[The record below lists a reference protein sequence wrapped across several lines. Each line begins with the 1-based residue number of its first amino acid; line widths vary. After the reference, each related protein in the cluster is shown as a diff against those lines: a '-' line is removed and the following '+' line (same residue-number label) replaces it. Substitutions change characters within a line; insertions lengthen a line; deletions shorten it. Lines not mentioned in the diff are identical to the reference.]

1 MTIVG
6 NPEVVTQN
14 RLVDLFQN
22 RLNYTYLGNWH
33 SRPNNRNIEPEYVA
47 QYLQKAGYRQEL
59 ITRAISQLQEAAMN
73 QADDLYDNNKYFYTL
88 LRYGVKVK
96 EHVGKDTETIHVIN
110 WSEPYENDFYIV
122 EEVSIEGE
130 HKKRPD
136 LVIYVNGIALGV
148 IELKRSTVSI
158 SEGIRQN
165 LDNQE
170 ARFIRPFFNTMQLVM
185 AGNDSQGLRYGTI
198 ETIEKY
204 YLTWKEDPTV
214 DDMVTERVLDLH
226 KQESLQLDKDVISLC
241 QKERFLRLIHDFIVY
256 DHGIKKVARP
266 NQYFG
271 VVASTDRV
279 KRREGGIIWHTQGSG
294 KSLTMVWL
302 TKWIR
307 EHIPDSRVLIITDRE
322 ELDSQ
327 IETVFLGVEENIYRT
342 KSGKDLI
349 EKLNHHTPSLMGSL
363 IHKFGR
369 TSQSDDKAYDSFIEE
384 IKENLPRGFEAK
396 GDIYVFVDEAHRTQ
410 SGKLHEAMKAILPNA
425 MFIGFTGTPLLKK
438 DKAKSIE
445 VFGSYIHTYKFD
457 EAVDDGVV
465 LDLQYEARHIEQ
477 DLSSEEKIDEWFALK
492 TKGLTD
498 YAKGRLKKR
507 WGTLQKVLSSR
518 SRLDKIVNDIILDM
532 ERYDRLRS
540 GRGNAMLV
548 AGGIYEA
555 CKYYELF
562 QQRGFKECAIITS
575 YIPNINDIK
584 GETTGQG
591 DTEAIEKYNIY
602 TEMLNGQSPEDFEK
616 EVKRKFI
623 HEPARMKLLIVVD
636 KLLTGFDAP
645 PATYLYI
652 DKSMQDHALFQAI
665 CRVNRLDGEDKEY
678 GYIVD
683 YMDLFNSLE
692 KSITDYTSNAFD
704 NFDKE
709 DVTGLLKDRL
719 KVAKERLDSALDRV
733 KALCE
738 PVAPPKGMTDYFAY
752 FSSTDTSNPE
762 VLKQN
767 EQKRLTLY
775 QYVASLTRN
784 YTLIANDML
793 EAGYTAEEI
802 QTIQKDVAHYEAV
815 RQEVMHNAG
824 DYIDLKSYEAN
835 MRHLIDSYIGAKES
849 EKISAFEDLTLI
861 DLIVNRGKDAV
872 EELPVSIK
880 KDEGAV
886 AETIENNVRRVIIE
900 EMPTN
905 PKYYEKMSVLLDE
918 IIKRRKEAADDY
930 EAYLNE
936 ITQLAKEVNN
946 PGESAD
952 YPEEINSGGKQALY
966 DNLDQ
971 DESLALALHEDLM
984 QTKPDGWRGNR
995 IKERKVLFAIKR
1007 HVKDNEK
1014 TQEIFKII
1022 EEQGEY

>member
-1 MTIVG
+1 MSKVG
-6 NPEVVTQN
+6 KPEVVTQS
-14 RLVDLFQN
+14 RVVELFQN

-33 SRPNNRNIEPEYVA
+33 TRPNNRNIEPDYLA
-47 QYLQKAGYRQEL
+47 QYLQKAGYRKEL
-59 ITRAISQLQEAAMN
+59 ITRAINQLQEAAMN
-73 QADDLYDNNKYFYTL
+73 QADDLYDNNKHLYTL
-88 LRYGVKVK
+88 IRYGVKVK
-96 EHVGKDTETIHVIN
+96 EHIGKDTETVHVIN
-110 WSEPYENDFYIV
+110 WGEPYENDFYIA

-130 HKKRPD
+130 NKKRPD

-185 AGNDSQGLRYGTI
+185 AGNDSQGLRYATI
-198 ETIEKY
+198 KTKEKY
-204 YLTWKEDPTV
+204 YLKWKEDPIV
-214 DDMVTERVLDLH
+214 DDFVTEKVLDLQ
-226 KQESLQLDKDVISLC
+226 KQESLSLDKDIISIC
-241 QKERFLRLIHDFIVY
+241 QKDRFLRLVHDFIVF

-271 VVASTDRV
+271 VIASMNRV
-279 KRREGGIIWHTQGSG
+279 KQREGGIIWHTQGSG

-307 EHIPDSRVLIITDRE
+307 EHIPNSRVLIITDRE
-322 ELDSQ
+322 ELDAQ
-327 IETVFLGVEENIYRT
+327 IEKVFLGVEENIYRT
-342 KSGKDLI
+342 ESGKDLI
-349 EKLNHHTPSLMGSL
+349 EKLNHHTPALIGSL

-369 TSQSDDKAYDSFIEE
+369 TSRSDDTAYDSFIEE
-384 IKENLPRGFEAK
+384 IKQNLPENFQAK

-410 SGKLHEAMKAILPNA
+410 SGKLHEAMKVILPNA

-445 VFGSYIHTYKFD
+445 VFGSYIHTYKFN

-465 LDLQYEARHIEQ
+465 LDLQYEARYIDQ
-477 DLSSEEKIDEWFALK
+477 DLSSEDKIDEWFALK

-498 YAKGRLKKR
+498 YAKERLKKR

-548 AGGIYEA
+548 AGSIYEA

-562 QQRGFKECAIITS
+562 QQRGFKECAVISS
-575 YIPNINDIK
+575 YVPNINDVK
-584 GETTGQG
+584 GETTGER

-602 TEMLNGQSPEDFEK
+602 TKMLNGQSTEDFEK
-616 EVKRKFI
+616 DVKRKFI
-623 HEPARMKLLIVVD
+623 NEPARMKLLIVVD

-652 DKSMQDHALFQAI
+652 DKTMQDHALFQAI
-665 CRVNRLDGEDKEY
+665 CRVNRLDGEDKQY
-678 GYIVD
+678 GHIID

-692 KSITDYTSNAFD
+692 KSITDYTSDAFD
-704 NFDKE
+704 GYDEE
-709 DVTGLLKDRL
+709 DVTGLLNDRL
-719 KVAKERLDSALDRV
+719 QVAKERLDSALDRV
-733 KALCE
+733 KTLCE
-738 PVAPPKGMTDYFAY
+738 PVAPPKEMTQYFAY
-752 FSSTDTSNPE
+752 FSSTDTSNPDII
-762 VLKQN
+762 KQN

-775 QYVASLTRN
+775 KYVASLTRS
-784 YTLIANDML
+784 YALIANDMY
-793 EAGYTAEEI
+793 EAGYTVEEI
-802 QTIQKDVAHYEAV
+802 TQIKQDVAHYEAV
-815 RQEVMHNAG
+815 RHEVMHNAG
-824 DYIDLKSYEAN
+824 DYIDLKSYEAD

-861 DLIVNRGKDAV
+861 DLIVDKGRGAV
-872 EELPVSIK
+872 KELPENIQ
-880 KDEGAV
+880 KDQEAV
-886 AETIENNVRRVIIE
+886 AETIENNVRRLIIE

-918 IIKRRKEAADDY
+918 VIERRKEEAADY
-930 EAYLNE
+930 EAYLKE
-936 ITQLAKEVNN
+936 IMELAKQVNN
-946 PGESAD
+946 PSESTD
-952 YPEEINSGGKQALY
+952 YPHSINSGGKQALY
-966 DNLDQ
+966 DNLGQ
-971 DESLALALHEDLM
+971 DENLALTLHEDLM

-1007 HVKDNEK
+1007 HIEDKDRVE
-1014 TQEIFKII
+1014 EIFKII